1 MDFALTAEHEMIADA
16 VRSWLERECP
26 REVAR
31 ESDEQGAFPEDL
43 YEKLSALGFSGM
55 IIPEEY
61 GGAGRNYVG
70 ACIVV
75 EKLTTLYPALARR
88 YAASSFYGGAVI
100 SELGSDEQK
109 KAYLPGF
116 LSGKSGVSLA
126 IGERGSPLPA
136 ELQMRAEKKGQQFL
150 LTGEKSFIGFEGD
163 DFIIT
168 LALTGEEEKAS
179 LTAFCIDSRIS
190 NILITPLE
198 KLGYR
203 GVQLGYVQFDAVSVP
218 DTAVLGGAEA
228 VDRGADQ
235 WDQIFSRALLEMAAE
250 AVGIAQ
256 GALDYARNYAEER
269 VQFGRPIGAFQAIRH
284 KIARMIYEVEAARLL
299 VYKTAWHAERDEPI
313 SQMASMAKC
322 FAGEVSRRTAQECL
336 QILGGYGYT
345 DDFDAQRYL
354 RDAMTLISTGAT
366 LEMLKDRISAA

>member
-1 MDFALTAEHEMIADA
+1 MNFALTAEHEMIADA
-16 VRSWLERECP
+16 VQSWLERECP

-31 ESDEQGAFPEDL
+31 ESDEQGTFPEDL
-43 YEKLSALGFSGM
+43 YEKFSALGFSGM

-61 GGAGRNYVG
+61 GGAGRDYVG

-75 EKLTTLYPALARR
+75 EKLATLYPALARR

-116 LSGKSGVSLA
+116 LSGNSGVSLS
-126 IGERGSPLPA
+126 IGERGSPLA
-136 ELQMRAEKKGQQFL
+136 VKVQMRAEKKGDRYI
-150 LTGEKSFIGFEGD
+150 LTGEKSFIGFEGND
-163 DFIIT
+163 LIIT
-168 LALTGEEEKAS
+168 LALTGEENSS
-179 LTAFCIDSRIS
+179 LTAFCIDSRNS

-203 GVQLGYVQFDAVSVP
+203 GVQLGSVKFDTVSVP
-218 DTAVLGGAEA
+218 DTTVLGGTEG
-228 VDRGADQ
+228 VDRGADH
-235 WDQIFSRALLEMAAE
+235 WDRIFSRALLEMAAE
-250 AVGIAQ
+250 AVGLAQ
-256 GALDYARNYAEER
+256 GAMDYARNYAEER
-269 VQFGRPIGAFQAIRH
+269 VQFGRPIGTFQAIRH
-284 KIARMIYEVEAARLL
+284 KIARMIYEIEAARLL

-322 FAGEVSRRTAQECL
+322 FAGEVSRRAAQECL

-345 DDFDAQRYL
+345 DDFDAQRYV
-354 RDAMTLISTGAT
+354 RDAMTLVSTGAT
-366 LEMLKDRISAA
+366 LEMLMDRIPAA